1 MKEGVSRL
9 KYFIITVDTEGDNLW
24 GKKSTDKVTTVNATK
39 IPIFQELCEKFC
51 FKPVYLVNYEMTE
64 DAFFIDYISPKI
76 EKGLCE
82 IGMHLHA
89 WNMPGSHPLEARKDI
104 TPGLP
109 YLIEYPIEVMEE
121 KISIMTNQITN
132 RFGVKPKTHRAG
144 RWAMDERY
152 FELLKKYGYTV
163 DCSVTPHVSW
173 KSSPGYT
180 KDSCGSDYRNAPE
193 SPYFVHGDAEEN
205 MILEIPMTIRER
217 VKYNATPERWNIK
230 GIKRAIRCRM
240 IGNLTWLRILDESV
254 DGQLRIIQQDNSEYL
269 MFMLHSS
276 ELIAG
281 NNFFQT
287 ENQVR
292 KFYENMETV
301 FRTASQSRAG
311 ITLKEYKKVLVNKE
325 GTIHVTDNNK

>member
-1 MKEGVSRL
+1 M

-24 GKKSTDKVTTVNATK
+24 GKITSDRVTTENAKK
-39 IPIFQELCEKFC
+39 IPVFQELCEKYS
-51 FKPVYLVNYEMTE
+51 FKPVYLVNYEMAE
-64 DAFFIDYISPKI
+64 DAYFIDYISPKA

-89 WNMPGSHPLEARKDI
+89 WNMPGAQPLRARTDI

-109 YLIEYPIEVMEE
+109 YLIEYPLEAMEE
-121 KISIMTNQITN
+121 KIAIMTDLITN

-152 FELLKKYGYTV
+152 FELLNKYGYTV

-193 SPYFVHGDAEEN
+193 SPNFVYGDEEEN
-205 MILEIPMTIRER
+205 NLLEVPMTIRGK
-217 VKYNATPERWNIK
+217 VKYSVSPPKLNLT
-230 GIKRAIRCRM
+230 GIKRAIRCKM
-240 IGNLTWLRILDESV
+240 IGSTTWLRILDENV
-254 DGQLRIIQQDNSEYL
+254 DGQLQIIKQDNSEYL

-287 ENQVR
+287 EKQVR
-292 KFYENMETV
+292 KFYENMEIV
-301 FRTASQSRAG
+301 FQAASQTRAG
-311 ITLKEYKKVLVNKE
+311 ITLNEYRKRF
-325 GTIHVTDNNK
+325 